1 MNYQI
6 VMYDKASKEETFKAN
21 FTEDMQGV
29 SWDSLIQ
36 GGSGTDMY
44 SIIDISNEPHTI
56 VVQDKEVDETLY
68 SNIRSNIFN
77 YRKDLLQNRP
87 IAKLT
92 GQPISDAMADI
103 LERLD
108 GGEYVSMDEI
118 YNLPEILTAESN
130 MEFSTPS
137 IMLKHREFIQEKAIN
152 TLLDFGSV
160 LMQQNGKALVDEN
173 NDVVYNGVVNKEKRL
188 DIVIGLPASGKSSA
202 ITNPVSDEFN
212 MKVIDNDEAK
222 KQIPQY
228 NNGWGACVVHEEAK
242 YIERVVFRKTLQD
255 GDNIIIPK
263 VGGDAQNLID
273 NYITRAK
280 EYGYTINVHYVELPR
295 EKALGRMIRR
305 YIDTGRYLEPKLID
319 KYVNNVDGNKIEKC
333 YEELK
338 SSGLINGWSKW
349 DNDVAKGESPKL
361 VESFN
366 LEGNYIDNSKN
377 LDDEADVINQIRR

>member
-108 GGEYVSMDEI
+108 GGEYVNMDEI

-263 VGGDAQNLID
+263 AGGDAQNLID

>member
-108 GGEYVSMDEI
+108 GGEYVNMDEI

-152 TLLDFGSV
+152 TLLDCGSV